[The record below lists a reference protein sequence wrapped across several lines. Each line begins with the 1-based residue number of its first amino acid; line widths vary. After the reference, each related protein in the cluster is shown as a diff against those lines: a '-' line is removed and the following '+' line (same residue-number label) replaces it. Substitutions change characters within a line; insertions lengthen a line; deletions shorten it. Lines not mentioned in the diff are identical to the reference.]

1 MVFNVQYIFIIGYT
15 ENHLRP
21 CCIIDNPSI
30 LRDIVAE
37 TGTYA
42 THEGAETVVG
52 CLARPLDEYA
62 DKCRVLADEAWEN
75 NYIPDEEKEEAV

>member
-1 MVFNVQYIFIIGYT
+1 M
-15 ENHLRP
+15 RP

-37 TGTYA
+37 TGAYA

-62 DKCRVLADEAWEN
+62 DKYRYWLMKPGKMTIFQMKRKKKQYRQIRLILV
-75 NYIPDEEKEEAV
+75 

>member
-1 MVFNVQYIFIIGYT
+1 MVFSVQYIFIIGYT

-30 LRDIVAE
+30 LRDIV
-37 TGTYA
+37 
-42 THEGAETVVG
+42 AETVVG